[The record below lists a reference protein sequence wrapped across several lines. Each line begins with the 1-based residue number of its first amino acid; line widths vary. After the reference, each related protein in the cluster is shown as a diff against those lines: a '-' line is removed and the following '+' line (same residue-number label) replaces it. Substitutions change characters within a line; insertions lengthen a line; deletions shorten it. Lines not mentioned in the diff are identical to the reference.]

1 MKQFKVIYVHLY
13 STSGNNVLLCM
24 QVGIAF
30 SRDTASVQITDM
42 MNNVV
47 DDQRLAA
54 DSANRELQYRGA
66 PGDDILYWSL
76 PSQFLGDKV
85 TAYGGS
91 LRFSLRYS
99 SRSGR
104 AIDRDEPLVKIA
116 VS

>member
-1 MKQFKVIYVHLY
+1 
-13 STSGNNVLLCM
+13 
-24 QVGIAF
+24 
-30 SRDTASVQITDM
+30 M